1 MNVESCPA
9 VTDSGIKGL
18 CVSVDDQ
25 GIQHRRVGQCKSIDT
40 LIIRHTKVTKEG
52 IQIALE
58 NLPLLKIFAFCLPI
72 HILAEIF
79 KHYRVPPHSLADSV
93 AKFGIVENCEN
104 CSIAFPYKIGSLK
117 LVASLCSFT
126 VTKLDL
132 ILQRG
137 ITDTELL
144 GLLALEKIRELAIC
158 SETNV
163 SEEIT
168 FDGGVVP
175 ILSAFGNSL
184 KCLKIA
190 HLKTKIDIG
199 AIIEHCTQLPT
210 LYLYWNESFKKRP
223 ENERPFNVKRF
234 KVGSREILPNLEF
247 FYLCN
252 APDLEPDDCPTY
264 YLTPL
269 LLSPKLREFTITTT
283 LLHVVN
289 QNQLC
294 HLEEL
299 TIQFCDQVTKKGIEV
314 FLKNR
319 NALKY
324 IYLGNCK
331 LLTKQVFDELE
342 SLIKEK
348 NWELIFFFF

>member
-1 MNVESCPA
+1 M
-9 VTDSGIKGL
+9 K
-18 CVSVDDQ
+18 
-25 GIQHRRVGQCKSIDT
+25 
-40 LIIRHTKVTKEG
+40 
-52 IQIALE
+52 
-58 NLPLLKIFAFCLPI
+58 
-72 HILAEIF
+72 
-79 KHYRVPPHSLADSV
+79 
-93 AKFGIVENCEN
+93 
-104 CSIAFPYKIGSLK
+104 
-117 LVASLCSFT
+117 
-126 VTKLDL
+126 
-132 ILQRG
+132 
-137 ITDTELL
+137 
-144 GLLALEKIRELAIC
+144 KIRELGIC

-199 AIIEHCTQLPT
+199 AIIEHCTQLST

-331 LLTKQVFDELE
+331 LLTKQGFDELE

-348 NWELIFFFF
+348 NWGLNFVSFEMYFSSLICD